1 MVHIVTDTQLLT
13 TAITLLGIFLAM
25 MVNNHRIGH
34 LDKRIDDMRDV
45 LRAEMRAERAETSV
59 RFGAMDARFVALD
72 ARFATIDARFASIE
86 GKMDRNQETVLRI
99 LADIDRR
106 VGRLE
111 ERTS

>member
-45 LRAEMRAERAETSV
+45 LRAEMRAERAETNV
-59 RFGAMDARFVALD
+59 RFGAMDAQFASLD
-72 ARFATIDARFASIE
+72 ARFSALE

>member
-45 LRAEMRAERAETSV
+45 LRAEMRAERAETNV
-59 RFGAMDARFVALD
+59 RFGAMDAQFASLD
-72 ARFATIDARFASIE
+72 ARFSALE

-99 LADIDRR
+99 LGDIDRR

>member
-1 MVHIVTDTQLLT
+1 MVHSVTDTQLLT

-45 LRAEMRAERAETSV
+45 LRAEMRAERAETNV
-59 RFGAMDARFVALD
+59 RFGAMDAQFASLD
-72 ARFATIDARFASIE
+72 ARFSALE

>member
-1 MVHIVTDTQLLT
+1 MAHLVTDTQLLT

-45 LRAEMRAERAETSV
+45 LRAEMRAERAETNV
-59 RFGAMDARFVALD
+59 RFGAMDAQFASLD
-72 ARFATIDARFASIE
+72 ARFSALE

>member
-13 TAITLLGIFLAM
+13 KAITLLSIFLAM

-45 LRAEMRAERAETSV
+45 LRAEMRAERAETNV
-59 RFGAMDARFVALD
+59 RFGAMDAQFASLD
-72 ARFATIDARFASIE
+72 ARFSALE

>member
-45 LRAEMRAERAETSV
+45 LRAEMRAES
-59 RFGAMDARFVALD
+59 FGAMDAQFASLD
-72 ARFATIDARFASIE
+72 ARFSALE

>member
-1 MVHIVTDTQLLT
+1 MVHTVTDTQLLT

-45 LRAEMRAERAETSV
+45 LRAEMRAERAETNV
-59 RFGAMDARFVALD
+59 RFGAMDAQFASLD
-72 ARFATIDARFASIE
+72 ARFSALE